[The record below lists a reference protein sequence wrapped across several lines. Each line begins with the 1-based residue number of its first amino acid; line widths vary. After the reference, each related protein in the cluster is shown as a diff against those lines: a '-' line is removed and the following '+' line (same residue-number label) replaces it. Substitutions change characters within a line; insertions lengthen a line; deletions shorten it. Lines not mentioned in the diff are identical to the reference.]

1 MGEPEEAKVRRARRV
16 YLCLPV
22 RRLRTEVHQLG
33 LFRVQ
38 LQTEFPQPFSEYR
51 PNAVRVVLVGK
62 QHDKVVAVPNQR
74 GRTAQTRLHLLG
86 NPDIQDVVQ
95 VDITEDRRN
104 SSANNIA
111 NSRVKC
117 GLRIS
122 RECLA
127 PWSRGCPDVD
137 AVLVLETIAPAD
149 REARQ

>member
-1 MGEPEEAKVRRARRV
+1 MHLQPAFRQPQSNGMHD
-16 YLCLPV
+16 LL
-22 RRLRTEVHQLG
+22 RLRLTAAVDHRIIGITRKGTLREVSLHPCVKRIVHEQIHQH
-33 LFRVQ
+33 R
-38 LQTEFPQPFSEYR
+38 
-51 PNAVRVVLVGK
+51 A
-62 QHDKVVAVPNQR
+62 D
-74 GRTAQTRLHLLG
+74 
-86 NPDIQDVVQ
+86 
-95 VDITEDRRN
+95 

-111 NSRVKC
+111 NSRVKW